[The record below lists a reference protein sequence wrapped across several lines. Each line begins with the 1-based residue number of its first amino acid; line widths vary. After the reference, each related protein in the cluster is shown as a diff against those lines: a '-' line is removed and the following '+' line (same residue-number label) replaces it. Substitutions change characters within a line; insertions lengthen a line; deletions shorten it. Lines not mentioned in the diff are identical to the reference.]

1 MSQASI
7 EIVKEFFIASGFFVL
22 QQEDILLLKNSCL
35 QENNSFK
42 RFVFSLDDI
51 FHINNAIVKIISWH
65 TMKFTPSVL
74 QKNPE
79 IFQFIRNSNKAT
91 VKNVFNGEPFLKILV
106 IPALPASEDLKG
118 KSIVMMKENGVDNII
133 SFPSIL
139 SGLIGKIESRHVYL
153 SSVNEVLRILKFY
166 RFFEKEEQNLPF

>member
-1 MSQASI
+1 
-7 EIVKEFFIASGFFVL
+7 
-22 QQEDILLLKNSCL
+22 
-35 QENNSFK
+35 
-42 RFVFSLDDI
+42 
-51 FHINNAIVKIISWH
+51 
-65 TMKFTPSVL
+65 MKFTPSVL

-79 IFQFIRNSNKAT
+79 IFQFIRDSNKAT

-118 KSIVMMKENGVDNII
+118 KSIVMMKEKGVDNII

-166 RFFEKEEQNLPF
+166 RFFAKEEQNLPF